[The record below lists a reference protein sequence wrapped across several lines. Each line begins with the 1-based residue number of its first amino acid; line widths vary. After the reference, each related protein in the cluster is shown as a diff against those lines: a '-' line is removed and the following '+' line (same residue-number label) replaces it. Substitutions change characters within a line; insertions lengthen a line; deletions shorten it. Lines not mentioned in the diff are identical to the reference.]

1 MSKETYIIRYSLI
14 IKRLERGPADFKELE
29 QFLQNESNIQ
39 DKDLNI
45 SRRTL
50 QRDIKD
56 IYSQLNIEIE
66 NEKKGA
72 FRYFIKS
79 RPETLEHSNR
89 LLESYQMMS
98 TIEASR
104 NFANLVFLET
114 RQPQGLENFHGL
126 LHAIQNKLVLS
137 FEHVKF
143 WEDVITQRKVHPLA
157 LKESQGRWYL
167 IAVDTKDDK
176 LKAFGLDRIKNIE
189 ISKSPFRVKYNFPL
203 EEHFKNMFGISSD
216 GLDKPEKVTLQ
227 FDYEQGQ
234 YIKNFPLHS
243 SQQVVSEEGDKVLV
257 ELFVYISWDF
267 IKELLSWGP
276 EMTVIAPNSLRERM
290 RMLLGQTLKQYD
302 KKPPKGLK

>member
-1 MSKETYIIRYSLI
+1 MSKETYLIRYSLI
-14 IKRLERGPADFKELE
+14 IKRLERGPASFEELE
-29 QFLQNESNIQ
+29 KYLQNESNIH

-72 FRYFIKS
+72 YRYFIKS
-79 RPETLEHSNR
+79 HPETQDHSNR

-126 LHAIQNKLVLS
+126 LHAIQNKLVLT

-167 IAVDTKDDK
+167 IAVDTKDEK
-176 LKAFGLDRIKNIE
+176 LKTFGLDRIKNIE
-189 ISKSPFRVKYNFPL
+189 ISKSPFRAKYNFPL

-234 YIKNFPLHS
+234 YIKHFPLHS
-243 SQQVVSEEGDKVLV
+243 SQQVVSEVGDKVVV
-257 ELFVYISWDF
+257 ELLVYLSWDF
-267 IKELLSWGP
+267 VKELLSWGP
-276 EMTVIAPNSLRERM
+276 DMKVLAPNSLRERM
-290 RMLLGQTLKQYD
+290 RTLLGQTLKQYD
-302 KKPPKGLK
+302 KKPQKGLK

>member
-1 MSKETYIIRYSLI
+1 MPKENYITRFSMI
-14 IKRLERGPADFKELE
+14 IKRLERGPANFKEIE
-29 QFLQNESNIQ
+29 FYLQNESNIQ
-39 DKDLNI
+39 DKDLRI
-45 SRRTL
+45 TRRTF
-50 QRDIKD
+50 QRDIND
-56 IYSQLNIEIE
+56 IYDQFNIEIV
-66 NEKKGA
+66 NEKKGEY
-72 FRYFIKS
+72 RYYIKS
-79 RPETLEHSNR
+79 RPETPDQANR

-167 IAVDTKDDK
+167 IAVDTKDEK
-176 LKAFGLDRIKNIE
+176 LKTFGLDRIKNIE
-189 ISKSPFRVKYNFPL
+189 ISKSPFRAKYNFPL

-234 YIKNFPLHS
+234 YIKHFPLHG
-243 SQQVVSEEGDKVLV
+243 SQQVVSEDGDKVVV
-257 ELFVYISWDF
+257 ELFVYLSWDF
-267 IKELLSWGP
+267 VKELLSWGP
-276 EMTVIAPNSLRERM
+276 EMSVLAPNSLRERM

>member
-14 IKRLERGPADFKELE
+14 IKRLERGPAAFKELE
-29 QFLQNESNIQ
+29 QFLQNESNIH

-176 LKAFGLDRIKNIE
+176 LKTFGLDRIKNIE
-189 ISKSPFRVKYNFPL
+189 ISKSPFRVKYNFTL

-234 YIKNFPLHS
+234 YIIHFPLHS
-243 SQQVVSEEGDKVLV
+243 SQQVVSEVGDKVVV
-257 ELFVYISWDF
+257 ELLVYLSWDF
-267 IKELLSWGP
+267 VKELLSWGP
-276 EMTVIAPNSLRERM
+276 EMTVLAPNSLRERM
-290 RMLLGQTLKQYD
+290 RMLIGQTLRQYD

>member
-14 IKRLERGPADFKELE
+14 IKRLERGPADFEELE

-143 WEDVITQRKVHPLA
+143 WEDMITQRKVHPLA

-176 LKAFGLDRIKNIE
+176 LKTFGLDRIKNIE
-189 ISKSPFRVKYNFPL
+189 ISKSPFRAKYNFPL

-216 GLDKPEKVTLQ
+216 GLDKPEKVALQ

-243 SQQVVSEEGDKVLV
+243 SQHVVSEEGDKVVV
-257 ELFVYISWDF
+257 ELLVYLSWDF

-290 RMLLGQTLKQYD
+290 RTLLGQTLKQYD
-302 KKPPKGLK
+302 KKPQKGLK